1 VSGNVPASTRTLRVL
16 TFLATQPGPVPM
28 ERIASA
34 VGLPRSSTYHL
45 LRAMID
51 EGFVVHLPE
60 EKRYGLGV
68 AAFEIGSAYLRHDPL
83 ERLARPLLVQLVH
96 EVGQTAHL
104 GVLHGRELVY
114 LLKEQPPRPVTL
126 VTDVGVRLPATLT
139 ASGRALLAELPPAQ
153 VRALF
158 PTPESFVRRTDLGP
172 QTLTQLRRLLADE
185 KRQGYA
191 VEDSFITPGMAS
203 VASAAVDHAGH
214 PAAAISVT
222 FRTDGGNFIYDCGF
236 GSIGNAS
243 KLADTLKA
251 ITGVVE
257 HGLFI
262 GLATTLVIAR
272 STEDVEIIERTPNA

>member
-1 VSGNVPASTRTLRVL
+1 
-16 TFLATQPGPVPM
+16 M

-34 VGLPRSSTYHL
+34 VELPRSSTYHL
-45 LRAMID
+45 LRAMIS

-83 ERLARPLLVQLVH
+83 ERLARPLLVQLVA
-96 EVGQTAHL
+96 EIGETAHL
-104 GVLHGRELVY
+104 GVLHVRELVY

-158 PTPESFVRRTDLGP
+158 PTPESFVRRTDQGP
-172 QTLTQLRRLLADE
+172 QTLTQLRRILADE

-191 VEDSFITPGMAS
+191 VEDSHITPGVAS

-214 PAAAISVT
+214 PVAAISVT
-222 FRTDGGNFIYDCGF
+222 FRTDAIPPNERFV
-236 GSIGNAS
+236 
-243 KLADTLKA
+243 LA
-251 ITGVVE
+251 
-257 HGLFI
+257 
-262 GLATTLVIAR
+262 R
-272 STEDVEIIERTPNA
+272 RTCQAAEALTRRLRG

>member
-1 VSGNVPASTRTLRVL
+1 
-16 TFLATQPGPVPM
+16 M

-45 LRAMID
+45 LKAMIS

-83 ERLARPLLVQLVH
+83 ERLARPLLAQLVA
-96 EVGQTAHL
+96 EISQTAHL

-158 PTPESFVRRTDLGP
+158 PDAESFVRRTDQGP
-172 QTLTQLRRLLADE
+172 QTLTQLRRILADE

-191 VEDSFITPGMAS
+191 VEDSYITPGFSS

-214 PAAAISVT
+214 PVAAISVT
-222 FRTDGGNFIYDCGF
+222 FRTDAVAP
-236 GSIGNAS
+236 SERLL
-243 KLADTLKA
+243 LA
-251 ITGVVE
+251 
-257 HGLFI
+257 
-262 GLATTLVIAR
+262 R
-272 STEDVEIIERTPNA
+272 RTRQAAEAFTRRLRG

>member
-1 VSGNVPASTRTLRVL
+1 MSGNVPASTRTLRVL

-83 ERLARPLLVQLVH
+83 ERLARPLLAQLVA

-158 PTPESFVRRTDLGP
+158 PSPESFVRRTDHGP
-172 QTLTQLRRLLADE
+172 QTLSQLRRLLADE
-185 KRQGYA
+185 KRQGFA
-191 VEDSFITPGMAS
+191 VEDAFISPASRRSPVPPSTTPATRSPRSAS
-203 VASAAVDHAGH
+203 PSA
-214 PAAAISVT
+214 PT
-222 FRTDGGNFIYDCGF
+222 PYPR
-236 GSIGNAS
+236 
-243 KLADTLKA
+243 
-251 ITGVVE
+251 
-257 HGLFI
+257 
-262 GLATTLVIAR
+262 
-272 STEDVEIIERTPNA
+272 PNATSWPTESAKPPTALTRRLHG

>member
-34 VGLPRSSTYHL
+34 VDLPRSSTYHL
-45 LRAMID
+45 LKAMIA

-60 EKRYGLGV
+60 DKRYGLGV

-83 ERLARPLLVQLVH
+83 ERLARPLLVQLVA
-96 EVGQTAHL
+96 EVGHTAHL

-114 LLKEQPPRPVTL
+114 LLKEQPPRPITL

-139 ASGRALLAELPPAQ
+139 ASGRALLAALPPAQ

-158 PTPESFVRRTDLGP
+158 PRPDDFVRRTGKGP
-172 QTLTQLRRLLADE
+172 HTLNQLRRVLADE
-185 KRQGYA
+185 RRQGFA
-191 VEDSFITPGMAS
+191 VEDSHITEGVAS

-214 PAAAISVT
+214 PVASIGLT
-222 FRTDGGNFIYDCGF
+222 FRSEAVPPGERP
-236 GSIGNAS
+236 A
-243 KLADTLKA
+243 LARRTAKA
-251 ITGVVE
+251 AEALSRRLRG
-257 HGLFI
+257 
-262 GLATTLVIAR
+262 
-272 STEDVEIIERTPNA
+272 

>member
-83 ERLARPLLVQLVH
+83 ERLARPLLVQLVA

-191 VEDSFITPGMAS
+191 VEDSFITPGVAS

-214 PAAAISVT
+214 PVAAISVT
-222 FRTDGGNFIYDCGF
+222 FRTDTVPITDRP
-236 GSIGNAS
+236 S
-243 KLADTLKA
+243 LAHKIRQAAKA
-251 ITGVVE
+251 LTRRL
-257 HGLFI
+257 HG
-262 GLATTLVIAR
+262 
-272 STEDVEIIERTPNA
+272 

>member
-1 VSGNVPASTRTLRVL
+1 MSGNVPASTRTLRVL

-185 KRQGYA
+185 KRQGFA

-203 VASAAVDHAGH
+203 VASAAVDHAAIRRPPSASPSAPTPSPH
-214 PAAAISVT
+214 RTAPNWPTESAKPPPPSPAASTARPPRAALDGCR
-222 FRTDGGNFIYDCGF
+222 RT
-236 GSIGNAS
+236 GSGAV
-243 KLADTLKA
+243 DRP
-251 ITGVVE
+251 
-257 HGLFI
+257 
-262 GLATTLVIAR
+262 LVG
-272 STEDVEIIERTPNA
+272 

>member
-1 VSGNVPASTRTLRVL
+1 
-16 TFLATQPGPVPM
+16 M

-45 LRAMID
+45 LRAMMD
-51 EGFVVHLPE
+51 ESFVVHLPE

-83 ERLARPLLVQLVH
+83 ERLARPLLSQLVA
-96 EVGQTAHL
+96 EIGQTAHL

-158 PTPESFVRRTDLGP
+158 PTPESFVRRTDKGP
-172 QTLTQLRRLLADE
+172 ESLTQLRRLLADE

-191 VEDSFITPGMAS
+191 FEEGHITPGVS
-203 VASAAVDHAGH
+203 SLAAAALDHAGH

-222 FRTDGGNFIYDCGF
+222 FRTDAVPPSDRPHLAHRLRQAA
-236 GSIGNAS
+236 NA
-243 KLADTLKA
+243 LTRRL
-251 ITGVVE
+251 
-257 HGLFI
+257 HG
-262 GLATTLVIAR
+262 
-272 STEDVEIIERTPNA
+272 

>member
-1 VSGNVPASTRTLRVL
+1 MRVL

-45 LRAMID
+45 LKAMLS

-83 ERLARPLLVQLVH
+83 ERLARPLLAQLVA

-126 VTDVGVRLPATLT
+126 VTDIGVRLPATLT
-139 ASGRALLAELPPAQ
+139 ASGRALLAALPPAQ

-158 PTPESFVRRTDLGP
+158 PTPESFVRRTDHGP
-172 QTLTQLRRLLADE
+172 QTLSQLRRILADE

-191 VEDSFITPGMAS
+191 VEDSHITPGVAS
-203 VASAAVDHAGH
+203 VASAAVDYAGH
-214 PAAAISVT
+214 PVAAISIS
-222 FRTDGGNFIYDCGF
+222 FRTDAIPAGERFL
-236 GSIGNAS
+236 
-243 KLADTLKA
+243 LA
-251 ITGVVE
+251 
-257 HGLFI
+257 
-262 GLATTLVIAR
+262 R
-272 STEDVEIIERTPNA
+272 RTRQAADALTRRLSH

>member
-1 VSGNVPASTRTLRVL
+1 
-16 TFLATQPGPVPM
+16 M

-45 LRAMID
+45 LKAMIS

-83 ERLARPLLVQLVH
+83 ERLARPLLAQLVA
-96 EVGQTAHL
+96 EIGQTAHL

-139 ASGRALLAELPPAQ
+139 ASGRALLAELAAAQ

-158 PTPESFVRRTDLGP
+158 PSPESFVRRTDRGP
-172 QTLTQLRRLLADE
+172 QTLSQLRRLLADE
-185 KRQGYA
+185 RRQGYA
-191 VEDSFITPGMAS
+191 MEDSHVTSGFTS

-214 PAAAISVT
+214 PVAAISVT
-222 FRTDGGNFIYDCGF
+222 FRTDAIPPAERFI
-236 GSIGNAS
+236 
-243 KLADTLKA
+243 LARRIRQAADALTRRLR
-251 ITGVVE
+251 G
-257 HGLFI
+257 
-262 GLATTLVIAR
+262 
-272 STEDVEIIERTPNA
+272 

>member
-1 VSGNVPASTRTLRVL
+1 
-16 TFLATQPGPVPM
+16 M

-45 LRAMID
+45 LKAMIS

-83 ERLARPLLVQLVH
+83 ERLARPLLVQLVA
-96 EVGQTAHL
+96 EIGQTAHL

-158 PTPESFVRRTDLGP
+158 PDAESFVRRTDQGP
-172 QTLTQLRRLLADE
+172 QTLTQLRRILADE

-191 VEDSFITPGMAS
+191 VEDSYITPGFSS

-214 PAAAISVT
+214 PVAAISVT
-222 FRTDGGNFIYDCGF
+222 FRTDAIPPNERSF
-236 GSIGNAS
+236 
-243 KLADTLKA
+243 LA
-251 ITGVVE
+251 
-257 HGLFI
+257 
-262 GLATTLVIAR
+262 R
-272 STEDVEIIERTPNA
+272 RTRQAAEALTRRLRG

>member
-1 VSGNVPASTRTLRVL
+1 MSGNVPASTRTLRVL

-45 LRAMID
+45 LRAMMD
-51 EGFVVHLPE
+51 ESFVVHLPE

-83 ERLARPLLVQLVH
+83 ERLARPLLGQLVA
-96 EVGQTAHL
+96 ELGQTAHL

-158 PTPESFVRRTDLGP
+158 PTNESFVRRTDKGP
-172 QTLTQLRRLLADE
+172 ESLTQLRRLLAEE

-191 VEDSFITPGMAS
+191 LEEGHITPGVSS
-203 VASAAVDHAGH
+203 VATAALDHAGH
-214 PAAAISVT
+214 PAAAISIT
-222 FRTDGGNFIYDCGF
+222 FRTD
-236 GSIGNAS
+236 A
-243 KLADTLKA
+243 LTPADRLHLTHRLRQA
-251 ITGVVE
+251 ATALTRRL
-257 HGLFI
+257 HG
-262 GLATTLVIAR
+262 
-272 STEDVEIIERTPNA
+272 

>member
-45 LRAMID
+45 LKAMIA

-83 ERLARPLLVQLVH
+83 ERLARPLLAQLVAD
-96 EVGQTAHL
+96 VGQTAHL

-126 VTDVGVRLPATLT
+126 VTDIGVRLPATLT
-139 ASGRALLAELPPAQ
+139 ASGRALLAALPPAQ

-158 PTPESFVRRTDLGP
+158 PTPETFVRRTDQGP
-172 QTLTQLRRLLADE
+172 QTLSQLRRLLADE
-185 KRQGYA
+185 RRQGYA
-191 VEDSFITPGMAS
+191 VEDSHVTPGVAS
-203 VASAAVDHAGH
+203 VASAALDHAGH
-214 PAAAISVT
+214 PVAAISVS
-222 FRTDGGNFIYDCGF
+222 FRSEAIPPPER
-236 GSIGNAS
+236 SL
-243 KLADTLKA
+243 LARRVRQTADALTRRLR
-251 ITGVVE
+251 G
-257 HGLFI
+257 
-262 GLATTLVIAR
+262 
-272 STEDVEIIERTPNA
+272 